1 MIASSPSHNQE
12 IVTAALG
19 KNRPNGEVQFAVLA
33 GEIEKQSDAWGQLL
47 LKLQQKNAGDIKEAL
62 SESVLAVQL
71 MQSRLMKLS
80 ASAAVDC
87 AGVKVTIAS
96 ASSMMMKVGR
106 DCVGLSADDD
116 VRGRDCSADV

>member
-1 MIASSPSHNQE
+1 MASSPSHSQD

-19 KNRPNGEVQFAVLA
+19 KNRPSGEVQFALLA

-47 LKLQQKNAGDIKEAL
+47 LKLQQKNAGDIKDAL

-87 AGVKVTIAS
+87 AGVKVAIAS
-96 ASSMMMKVGR
+96 ACSMMMKVGR
-106 DCVGLSADDD
+106 DCFGLSADDYEF
-116 VRGRDCSADV
+116 VRGA

>member
-1 MIASSPSHNQE
+1 M
-12 IVTAALG
+12 
-19 KNRPNGEVQFAVLA
+19 A

-87 AGVKVTIAS
+87 AGVKVAIAS
-96 ASSMMMKVGR
+96 ACSMMMKVGR
-106 DCVGLSADDD
+106 DCIVLSADDD
-116 VRGRDCSADV
+116 EFVRGRDCSADVKQYNCCFNPLALSQPKP